1 MVCRVTVAQLAEILS
16 VPLPAA
22 SDRVLTETL
31 SEGITPDTRLLK
43 GGEVFLALRGENFD
57 GHEFIE
63 KARDLGA
70 IAAVADRAWQ
80 GEVPD
85 FPILR
90 VDDTLVAYQSIARWW
105 RDRFS
110 IPIIAVTG
118 SVGKTTAKE
127 LIAAV
132 LSTQGNVQ
140 KTLFNYNNEIGVART
155 LLDLSP
161 EHDYGVVEMGMRGLG
176 EIALLSQITRPNIA
190 VITNVG
196 TAHIGRLGSEEA
208 IAIAKCELLAEMP
221 ADSIA
226 ILNHDND
233 RLIATAT
240 KFWSGKTFTYGLS
253 GGDLCGELLGND
265 TIRVEGIQL
274 PLPLPGRHNAVNY
287 LAALAVG
294 KILGIK
300 LESLQQGLSVQLPD
314 GRARR
319 YELPDDIVV
328 LDETYN
334 AGLES
339 MLAGL
344 RLLADTPGKRRIA
357 VLGTMKELGERSIEF
372 HRQVGKVAQDLNL
385 DALFVFADFEEA
397 AAMAAGAAG
406 LRFVEVADM
415 AAQNSHDVL
424 AEHLSEFA
432 TAGDRILFKASHS
445 VELNR
450 VVEKFKAI
458 LEKKLS
464 GCDSISS

>member
-1 MVCRVTVAQLAEILS
+1 MVCRVSICQLAEILAVS
-16 VPLPAA
+16 LPTVPE
-22 SDRVLTETL
+22 SVLTTL
-31 SEGITPDTRLLK
+31 GTGIVTDTRTLR

-57 GHEFIE
+57 GHQFVE

-70 IAAVADRAWQ
+70 IVAIVDRTWDR
-80 GEVPD
+80 EVPN
-85 FPILR
+85 FPLLR
-90 VDDTLVAYQSIARWW
+90 VDDTLKAYQTIARWW

-132 LSTQGNVQ
+132 LSTGGNVL
-140 KTLFNYNNEIGVART
+140 KTQFNYNNEIGVPKT
-155 LLDLSP
+155 LLELAP
-161 EHDYGVVEMGMRGLG
+161 EHNYAVIEMGMRGLG
-176 EIALLSQITRPNIA
+176 EIALLSQIARPSIA

-226 ILNHDND
+226 ILNHDNH
-233 RLIATAT
+233 RLMATAT
-240 KFWSGKTFTYGLS
+240 KIWQGKTLTYGLE
-253 GGDLCGELLGND
+253 GGDLCGELLNNN
-265 TIRVEGIQL
+265 TILLDGIEL
-274 PLPLPGRHNAVNY
+274 PLPLPGRHNAMNY

-294 KILGIK
+294 KVLDIEWEVLK
-300 LESLQQGLSVQLPD
+300 QGLSVQLPD

-319 YELPDDIVV
+319 YELPNDIVI

-344 RLLADTPGKRRIA
+344 RLLADTSGKRRIA

-372 HRQVGKVAQDLNL
+372 HRQVGAAARDLNI

-406 LRFVEVADM
+406 LHFVEIGDITAHSGRED
-415 AAQNSHDVL
+415 L
-424 AEHLSEFA
+424 AKRLLEFVE
-432 TAGDRILFKASHS
+432 TGDRILFKASHS

-450 VVEKFKAI
+450 VVEKFRADFRR
-458 LEKKLS
+458 E
-464 GCDSISS
+464 

>member
-1 MVCRVTVAQLAEILS
+1 V
-16 VPLPAA
+16 
-22 SDRVLTETL
+22 
-31 SEGITPDTRLLK
+31 
-43 GGEVFLALRGENFD
+43 
-57 GHEFIE
+57 E

-70 IAAVADRAWQ
+70 IVAIVDRTWDR
-80 GEVPD
+80 EVPN
-85 FPILR
+85 FPVLR
-90 VDDTLVAYQSIARWW
+90 VDDTLKAYQTLARWW

-110 IPIIAVTG
+110 IPIVAVTG

-132 LSTQGNVQ
+132 LSTKGNVL
-140 KTLFNYNNEIGVART
+140 KTQYNYNNEIGVPKT
-155 LLDLSP
+155 LLELSP
-161 EHDYGVVEMGMRGLG
+161 EHNYAVVEMGMRGLG
-176 EIALLSQITRPNIA
+176 EIALLSQIARPSIA

-208 IAIAKCELLAEMP
+208 IAQAKCELLAEMP

-226 ILNHDND
+226 ILNHDNE
-233 RLIATAT
+233 RLIANAA
-240 KFWSGKTFTYGLS
+240 KVWQGKTLTYGLE
-253 GGDLCGELLGND
+253 GGDLCGELLDND
-265 TIRVEGIQL
+265 TILVDDIEL

-294 KILGIK
+294 KVLDIEWEVFK
-300 LESLQQGLSVQLPD
+300 QGLSVQLPD

-319 YELPDDIVV
+319 YELPNDIVI

-344 RLLADTPGKRRIA
+344 RLLADTSGKRRIA

-372 HRQVGKVAQDLNL
+372 HRQVGRAARDLDL
-385 DALFVFADFEEA
+385 DALFIFADFEEA

-406 LRFVEVADM
+406 LPFLEVGDIAAQDGREDLAKRLLEFVEK
-415 AAQNSHDVL
+415 
-424 AEHLSEFA
+424 
-432 TAGDRILFKASHS
+432 GDRILFKASHS

-450 VVEKFKAI
+450 VVEKFRAD
-458 LEKKLS
+458 LVGE
-464 GCDSISS
+464 